1 MSKENKDLHHVCSF
15 CNKSKEDVE
24 KLIVGADVAI
34 CNECVDL
41 CSSILVDEKVKGFP
55 ESDDKHQFNPTKIK
69 DYLDQYVIGQDQ
81 AKIALAVG
89 VAQHYKRIFNPST
102 DIKLEKTNVLMLGPT
117 GCGKTMMAKKIA
129 EFLDLPFAVCD
140 ATGLTEAGYVG
151 DDVESILSRLI
162 SVADGDIEK
171 AQHGI
176 IYIDEIDK
184 IAKKGEN
191 VSITRDVSGEGVQQ
205 ALLKIVEGSMVRV
218 PSHDKRKHP
227 KTDMLEIDTSNIL
240 FICGGA
246 FVGLE
251 KIISSRKEANS
262 IGFGSTVHS
271 KSDNSKWFSDFTTKD
286 LISFGLIPE
295 FVGRFGLSVNVNEL
309 TVSELVQILKEPK
322 NSIIQQYQYIFKLDG
337 VELQFEDDALEIIAE
352 KAKELKTNARGLKQI
367 IEKMLLQYQFEAMDL
382 AGRGLERIVISK
394 DTAQGG
400 KAVLIFR
407 KENGKTTKQS

>member
-1 MSKENKDLHHVCSF
+1 
-15 CNKSKEDVE
+15 
-24 KLIVGADVAI
+24 
-34 CNECVDL
+34 
-41 CSSILVDEKVKGFP
+41 
-55 ESDDKHQFNPTKIK
+55 
-69 DYLDQYVIGQDQ
+69 
-81 AKIALAVG
+81 
-89 VAQHYKRIFNPST
+89 
-102 DIKLEKTNVLMLGPT
+102 MLGPT